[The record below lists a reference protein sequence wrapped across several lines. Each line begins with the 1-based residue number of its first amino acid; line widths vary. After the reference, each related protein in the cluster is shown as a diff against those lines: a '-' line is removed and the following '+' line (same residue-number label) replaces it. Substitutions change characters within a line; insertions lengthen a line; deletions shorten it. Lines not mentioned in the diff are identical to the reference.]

1 VSKIGDQGVDHEVV
15 LKVVVVVVPPFIELE
30 ALLLVWG
37 CFHGRDV
44 EVLGWLWWNWILWLC
59 GV

>member
-1 VSKIGDQGVDHEVV
+1 MWKIGDQGVDDEVV

-30 ALLLVWG
+30 ALLLVWC
-37 CFHGRDV
+37 CFDGRDV
-44 EVLGWLWWNWILWLC
+44 EVLRWLWWRWILWVC